1 MTEAVATSVDRFRG
15 VGPGPAALASAL
27 SSQRRRMFA
36 LFRSLD
42 DDQWQTPSRCSEWTV
57 HDVVRHLVDVADMDI
72 ALQRGEEPRN
82 EGGRI
87 DPRNDPGR
95 WLEASRGQSPSD
107 TVAAFESMA
116 EEERSIFEQHVR
128 DGGDELLP
136 GPYGPLHWSSLGAHL
151 FWDAWLHERDI
162 ALPLELEHDA
172 PLAENRLAALYG
184 LAISSVAPT
193 FFGSTVMLPIEMTGF
208 APGVYEI
215 AATTPERVCVEF
227 RGTDT
232 KPAIRADLGTLLDA
246 LAGRGPDVADV
257 VEPLGEPVDVEP
269 LTMLRGFLLP
279 TA

>member
-1 MTEAVATSVDRFRG
+1 MTEAVATSIDRFRG

-27 SSQRRRMFA
+27 NSQRRRMFA

-172 PLAENRLAALYG
+172 PLAENRLAALYA
-184 LAISSVAPT
+184 LAIASTPPT
-193 FFGSTVMLPIEMTGF
+193 FSGSRVTVAIELTG
-208 APGVYEI
+208 AASGVYDI
-215 AATTPERVCVEF
+215 AATPEAVRVDF
-227 RGTDT
+227 RGSDATPT
-232 KPAIRADLGTLLDA
+232 MRAELGALIDS
-246 LAGRGPDVADV
+246 LAGRGPDVIEVVDV
-257 VEPLGEPVDVEP
+257 VDGAVDAVEP